1 MKNESTNPDSIWMR
15 SIIDQHAG
23 DLTRYAA
30 SILQDPDAARDVVQ
44 TTFIRLWNQ
53 PRGSVEDHLRPWLF
67 RVCRNRALDLRKKG
81 LRMKPLDDTQVEK
94 TPSGIPNPG
103 ENVEQKDSYE
113 QVLGLIQKLPENQR
127 EVVRLKFQNDLSYKE
142 IASITDLSV
151 SNVGF
156 LLHSALKTLR
166 SQITPAT
173 E

>member
-1 MKNESTNPDSIWMR
+1 MR
-15 SIIDQHAG
+15 SVIDTHAA

-44 TTFIRLWNQ
+44 TTFIRLWRQ

-81 LRMKPLDDTQVEK
+81 LRMRPLDDDHAAR
-94 TPSGIPNPG
+94 TPSGVPGPG
-103 ENVEQKDSYE
+103 ESAEQKDRYE

-127 EVVRLKFQNDLSYKE
+127 EVIRLKFQNDLSYKE
-142 IASITDLSV
+142 IASVTDLSI

-156 LLHSALKTLR
+156 LLHTALKNLR
-166 SQITPAT
+166 TQIATAT